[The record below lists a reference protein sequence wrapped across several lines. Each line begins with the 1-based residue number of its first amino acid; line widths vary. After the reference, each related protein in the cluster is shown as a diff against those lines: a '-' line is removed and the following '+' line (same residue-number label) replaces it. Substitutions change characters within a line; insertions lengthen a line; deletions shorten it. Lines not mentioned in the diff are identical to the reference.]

1 MAKQTSAHPY
11 LVICAASLAP
21 YMAHGPSHDRDPP
34 PIDNLL
40 PLEPR
45 QPAARELLDLL
56 LGADHDL
63 RDDHTRAAAI
73 NLDLAETRLRLAIN
87 RDGPKPALEAALA
100 GVQRAR
106 EELARGQTARACA
119 AVTDAA
125 RAVARTN

>member
-1 MAKQTSAHPY
+1 MPKQTSAHPY
-11 LVICAASLAP
+11 LDIFAASLAP
-21 YMAHGPSHDRDPP
+21 YMPHGPSHDRDPP
-34 PIDNLL
+34 PIDHLL
-40 PLEPR
+40 PLERRRPEVK
-45 QPAARELLDLL
+45 ELFDLL

-73 NLDLAETRLRLAIN
+73 NLDLAETRLRLAIA

-100 GVQRAR
+100 CIQRAR